1 MYELLYGFTPFRGA
15 KRDATFE
22 NILKRPLAF
31 PSSPEISSD
40 CQARPCSPRV
50 LSQSLGITGN
60 SFEGRVLMLPMRHV
74 ILSRISSHVNAG
86 KQEGVVCL

>member
-40 CQARPCSPRV
+40 CQARASALQGDSLTEAFETGGLMWKV
-50 LSQSLGITGN
+50 L
-60 SFEGRVLMLPMRHV
+60 
-74 ILSRISSHVNAG
+74 
-86 KQEGVVCL
+86 C